1 MRRTDDHPDAAPR
14 ASTRPGRS
22 AWLTDI
28 AQTEADVFRALA
40 EPRRRQILQ
49 EVVRGPV
56 SVNVLRRRLG
66 CSKNLLWHHLGVLAA
81 AEIVEIRGEGVSARV
96 EALQAM
102 SRYFDLA
109 LLGVA
114 RAQGSLSLERRR
126 GARRPDAPGATA
138 LARGVID
145 P

>member
-1 MRRTDDHPDAAPR
+1 MMSA
-14 ASTRPGRS
+14 TRDRS

-28 AQTEADVFRALA
+28 AQTQGELFRALA
-40 EPRRRQILQ
+40 APRRRQVLQ

-56 SVNVLRRRLG
+56 NVDVLRRRLG
-66 CSKNLLWHHLGVLAA
+66 CSKNLLRHHLGVLAQA
-81 AEIVEIRGEGVSARV
+81 GLVELRGEGVSARV

-114 RAQGSLSLERRR
+114 RTQVQPSLERGR
-126 GARRPDAPGATA
+126 GARRPDAPRATA